1 MPYLMVLSYRIIT
14 GTLQTQP
21 FDFATHIYVKPVPNV
36 GDGNSVAEAQMTH
49 ILSIPAGAQ
58 GYVNGTPPSLVP
70 TVYALNGQ
78 FEVHRHMLQ
87 TEMPVY
93 FAWDVVAGTTHPPM
107 ISSFSLSTGAERP
120 GEGPFDT
127 SP

>member
-21 FDFATHIYVKPVPNV
+21 FDSANHIYVKPVPNV

-49 ILSIPAGAQ
+49 TLSIAAGTQ
-58 GYVNGTPPSLVP
+58 GYVSGTAPFLVP
-70 TVYALNGQ
+70 TVYVLNGQ

-87 TEMPVY
+87 TERPVY
-93 FAWDVVAGTTHPPM
+93 FAWDVVAGTTNPPI
-107 ISSFSLSTGAERP
+107 ISSFSLSTGDERP
-120 GEGPFDT
+120 GEGPSDT